1 MSAMKGIMFPPGQ
14 EPEAKTTISEPR
26 TMMKIGKSM
35 LIASLLLATSFLPI
49 AAQDRDRRDHHGN
62 GNNQTFYNGVR
73 SGGAGGQYS
82 DPRYGNGQYSNDP
95 RYSNGQY
102 STSRYN
108 NGQYNNGQYNNGYT
122 NTGGIGP
129 GKGALIGGA
138 GGAVLGAIFGR
149 GLKGTLIG
157 GAAGAGIGAVV
168 GEVHQKNQQNQYY
181 PR

>member
-1 MSAMKGIMFPPGQ
+1 MSARKGIMFPPGQ
-14 EPEAKTTISEPR
+14 EPKAKTTISEPR

-49 AAQDRDRRDHHGN
+49 AAQDRDRRDHRGN
-62 GNNQTFYNGVR
+62 GNNQAFYNGVR
-73 SGGAGGQYS
+73 SGGAGGQYN
-82 DPRYGNGQYSNDP
+82 DPRYDNRQYNNDP

-102 STSRYN
+102 SKS
-108 NGQYNNGQYNNGYT
+108 QYNNGYA

-138 GGAVLGAIFGR
+138 GGAVLGAIFGG